1 MGNPTKKLPMI
12 ERDGWLLPVEK
23 ELTARHES
31 YLRALREIEK
41 SAGSIVDYANGYRYF
56 GWQRDEALEG
66 WWFREWLPGAQDVY
80 LLGDFNGWQRTS
92 LRLDRN
98 PEGVWSIF
106 LPDAMYAE
114 RLTHG
119 SLYKIHVHGDNGWHD
134 RIPAYATRVVQDEK
148 TKNFTAQFWNPVPF
162 DWQGDRPIAARSEE
176 LLIYEAHVG
185 MAQEREGVGSYAEF
199 TEKILPRIREEGYD
213 TVQLMGIAEHP
224 YYGSFGYHV
233 SNFFAP
239 SSRFG
244 TPEALK
250 TLVRTAHELGLA
262 VVMDLVHAHYVKN
275 LNEGINELDGTD
287 HLYSLPGTAGEQPY
301 WDSKTFDYG
310 KEQVRHFLLSNVKYW
325 LDEFHFDGYRFDGVT
340 SMIYHHHGH
349 TDFSRREQYFDAGVN
364 EHALT
369 YLTLA
374 NTLVHD
380 FRPRAVT
387 IAEEVSGMPGIAVPT
402 ADGGVGFDYRLGM
415 AIPDFWIRQLK
426 EVPDEKWDIH
436 AIWHVL
442 TDRLPGIKTVAYA
455 ESHDQALVGDQT
467 LAFRLMGKEMYEH
480 MDRASQSPVIDRG
493 MALHKM
499 IRLVTISAGGDAYL
513 NFMGNEFGHPEWI
526 DFPREGNGWS
536 YAYARRQ
543 WSLADNGLLRYAQL
557 GEFDR
562 AMIALVKKI
571 RHTPRRLP
579 LQFTDGHPESDD
591 GLFARRPA
599 VRIQLASV
607 GLDTQLRSTGTGSG
621 PLPPDPLDRRAPF
634 RRHGADRHA
643 GAAFLLPRAGGRAA
657 PHPHLQHL
665 AHGDGLPSRR
675 VIRTHSL
682 RRARGQ
688 KYRIM
693 PGKQKKSQKD
703 RQYTAAERD
712 FGQQIQYNDEKIQ
725 TSPVRPR
732 WHAHRPDGGHHPFGA
747 TRPAAFRYRSER
759 PARALPLHRTAV
771 RGVLPDILRLRRP
784 PDQRSRSRITG
795 VFHRKRHL
803 RKPALRRDGR
813 AARHAHKQ
821 RIYALRRHV
830 EAPGI
835 RRADPRPLRHRPYFS
850 FVGGTGLDGSLPTK
864 ADVIAHVLA
873 GSNITDRGTA
883 LMIGDRK
890 YDILGAKT
898 VGIDSAGV
906 LYGYGD
912 RAELEAAGADYILP
926 AIPDLEELLLE

>member
-1 MGNPTKKLPMI
+1 MNQFMGNPTKKLPMI

-56 GWQRDEALEG
+56 GWQRDETLEG

-176 LLIYEAHVG
+176 LFIYEAHVG

-340 SMIYHHHGH
+340 SMLYRHHGH
-349 TDFSRREQYFDAGVN
+349 TDFVRREQYFDEEVDEA
-364 EHALT
+364 ALT

-426 EVPDEKWDIH
+426 EIPDEQWDIH

-562 AMIALVKKI
+562 AMIALVKKYGI
-571 RHTPRRLP
+571 LRDGYPYN
-579 LQFTDGHPESDD
+579 LQM
-591 GLFARRPA
+591 
-599 VRIQLASV
+599 
-607 GLDTQLRSTGTGSG
+607 DTQNQTM
-621 PLPPDPLDRRAPF
+621 
-634 RRHGADRHA
+634 
-643 GAAFLLPRAGGRAA
+643 AFS
-657 PHPHLQHL
+657 
-665 AHGDGLPSRR
+665 HGDLLFVFNWHPSASIPNYEVRVRVPGRYRPILSTDERR
-675 VIRTHSL
+675 FGGTERTDM
-682 RRARGQ
+682 RGQ
-688 KYRIM
+688 HFSYPVQGDELPHIRI
-693 PGKQKKSQKD
+693 
-703 RQYTAAERD
+703 
-712 FGQQIQYNDEKIQ
+712 YN
-725 TSPVRPR
+725 TS
-732 WHAHRPDGGHHPFGA
+732 
-747 TRPAAFRYRSER
+747 
-759 PARALPLHRTAV
+759 RTATV
-771 RGVLPDILRLRRP
+771 FLR
-784 PDQRSRSRITG
+784 
-795 VFHRKRHL
+795 
-803 RKPALRRDGR
+803 
-813 AARHAHKQ
+813 
-821 RIYALRRHV
+821 
-830 EAPGI
+830 
-835 RRADPRPLRHRPYFS
+835 
-850 FVGGTGLDGSLPTK
+850 
-864 ADVIAHVLA
+864 
-873 GSNITDRGTA
+873 
-883 LMIGDRK
+883 
-890 YDILGAKT
+890 
-898 VGIDSAGV
+898 
-906 LYGYGD
+906 
-912 RAELEAAGADYILP
+912 
-926 AIPDLEELLLE
+926 EE

>member
-56 GWQRDEALEG
+56 GWQRDETLEG

-148 TKNFTAQFWNPVPF
+148 TKDFTAQFWNPSPF

-176 LLIYEAHVG
+176 LFIYEAHVG

-340 SMIYHHHGH
+340 SMLYRHHGH
-349 TDFSRREQYFDAGVN
+349 TDFVRREQYFDEEVDEA
-364 EHALT
+364 ALT

-380 FRPRAVT
+380 FRPQSVT
-387 IAEEVSGMPGIAVPT
+387 IAEEVCKALSITKRALQY
-402 ADGGVGFDYRLGM
+402 YR
-415 AIPDFWIRQLK
+415 
-426 EVPDEKWDIH
+426 
-436 AIWHVL
+436 
-442 TDRLPGIKTVAYA
+442 
-455 ESHDQALVGDQT
+455 
-467 LAFRLMGKEMYEH
+467 
-480 MDRASQSPVIDRG
+480 
-493 MALHKM
+493 
-499 IRLVTISAGGDAYL
+499 SAGIIPYTAL
-513 NFMGNEFGHPEWI
+513 GNKVLFR
-526 DFPREGNGWS
+526 D
-536 YAYARRQ
+536 
-543 WSLADNGLLRYAQL
+543 D
-557 GEFDR
+557 D
-562 AMIALVKKI
+562 I
-571 RHTPRRLP
+571 RH
-579 LQFTDGHPESDD
+579 
-591 GLFARRPA
+591 
-599 VRIQLASV
+599 
-607 GLDTQLRSTGTGSG
+607 
-621 PLPPDPLDRRAPF
+621 
-634 RRHGADRHA
+634 
-643 GAAFLLPRAGGRAA
+643 
-657 PHPHLQHL
+657 
-665 AHGDGLPSRR
+665 
-675 VIRTHSL
+675 
-682 RRARGQ
+682 
-688 KYRIM
+688 
-693 PGKQKKSQKD
+693 
-703 RQYTAAERD
+703 
-712 FGQQIQYNDEKIQ
+712 
-725 TSPVRPR
+725 
-732 WHAHRPDGGHHPFGA
+732 
-747 TRPAAFRYRSER
+747 
-759 PARALPLHRTAV
+759 
-771 RGVLPDILRLRRP
+771 
-784 PDQRSRSRITG
+784 
-795 VFHRKRHL
+795 
-803 RKPALRRDGR
+803 
-813 AARHAHKQ
+813 
-821 RIYALRRHV
+821 
-830 EAPGI
+830 
-835 RRADPRPLRHRPYFS
+835 
-850 FVGGTGLDGSLPTK
+850 
-864 ADVIAHVLA
+864 
-873 GSNITDRGTA
+873 
-883 LMIGDRK
+883 
-890 YDILGAKT
+890 
-898 VGIDSAGV
+898 
-906 LYGYGD
+906 
-912 RAELEAAGADYILP
+912 
-926 AIPDLEELLLE
+926 LLEKNLIKSL

>member
-287 HLYSLPGTAGEQPY
+287 HLYSRPDEAGNQPY
-301 WDSKTFDYG
+301 WDSKLFDYG
-310 KEQVRHFLLSNVKYW
+310 KGEVQHFLLSNVKYW
-325 LDEFHFDGYRFDGVT
+325 LDEFHFDGFRFDGVT
-340 SMIYHHHGH
+340 SMLYHHHGYV
-349 TDFSRREQYFDAGVN
+349 TFDCRERYFDAGVN
-364 EHALT
+364 EDAID

-374 NTLVHD
+374 NRLVHD
-380 FRPRAVT
+380 FRPSAVT
-387 IAEEVSGMPGIAVPT
+387 IAEDVSGMPGMCFPA
-402 ADGGVGFDYRLGM
+402 ADGGIGFDYRLGM
-415 AIPDFWIRQLK
+415 AIPDYWIKLLK
-426 EVPDEKWDIH
+426 EVPDEEWN
-436 AIWHVL
+436 IWEMWSVM
-442 TDRLPGIKTVAYA
+442 TNRLPEVKTVAYA
-455 ESHDQALVGDQT
+455 ESHDQALVGDKT
-467 LAFRLMGKEMYEH
+467 IAFRLMDKEMYFH
-480 MDRASQSPVIDRG
+480 MDRASQNLIIDRG

-499 IRLVTISAGGDAYL
+499 IRLMTISTGGQAYL

-536 YAYARRQ
+536 YAHARRQ
-543 WSLADNGLLRYAQL
+543 WSLARNGLLRYSWL
-557 GEFDR
+557 GDFDR
-562 AMIALVKKI
+562 AMIRLI
-571 RHTPRRLP
+571 R
-579 LQFTDGHPESDD
+579 
-591 GLFARRPA
+591 
-599 VRIQLASV
+599 
-607 GLDTQLRSTGTGSG
+607 
-621 PLPPDPLDRRAPF
+621 
-634 RRHGADRHA
+634 
-643 GAAFLLPRAGGRAA
+643 
-657 PHPHLQHL
+657 
-665 AHGDGLPSRR
+665 
-675 VIRTHSL
+675 
-682 RRARGQ
+682 
-688 KYRIM
+688 KYRVLEDGYAWNLLMDEQNKTMVFSHGHLLFVFNWHPTASIPDYELPVQG
-693 PGKQKKSQKD
+693 PGKYVPILSTDEARFGGQE
-703 RQYTAAERD
+703 RQTMDSAHFSFDVEDSEGNKYPR
-712 FGQQIQYNDEKIQ
+712 IRIYN
-725 TSPVRPR
+725 TS
-732 WHAHRPDGGHHPFGA
+732 
-747 TRPAAFRYRSER
+747 
-759 PARALPLHRTAV
+759 RTATV
-771 RGVLPDILRLRRP
+771 YL
-784 PDQRSRSRITG
+784 
-795 VFHRKRHL
+795 RKR
-803 RKPALRRDGR
+803 
-813 AARHAHKQ
+813 
-821 RIYALRRHV
+821 
-830 EAPGI
+830 
-835 RRADPRPLRHRPYFS
+835 
-850 FVGGTGLDGSLPTK
+850 
-864 ADVIAHVLA
+864 
-873 GSNITDRGTA
+873 
-883 LMIGDRK
+883 
-890 YDILGAKT
+890 
-898 VGIDSAGV
+898 
-906 LYGYGD
+906 
-912 RAELEAAGADYILP
+912 
-926 AIPDLEELLLE
+926 